1 MINVP
6 VMGVIEEF
14 PPKENKNYEG
24 KSV

>member
-1 MINVP
+1 MIDVR

-14 PPKENKNYEG
+14 PPKEDKNYEG